1 LRSHLLKHKHFD
13 CLKHLENIR
22 EILASPDYI
31 GVNPNEPDSVEYVK
45 VYEKN
50 ILVGVKLETTE
61 GYFYVASVYSLQE
74 SKLARRLHSGRLK
87 KMS

>member
-1 LRSHLLKHKHFD
+1 
-13 CLKHLENIR
+13 LENIR